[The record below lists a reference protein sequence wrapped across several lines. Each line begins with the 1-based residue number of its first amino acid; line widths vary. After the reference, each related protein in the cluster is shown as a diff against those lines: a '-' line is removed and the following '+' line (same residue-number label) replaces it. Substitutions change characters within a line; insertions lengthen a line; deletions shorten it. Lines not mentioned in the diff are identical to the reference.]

1 MSRNNTGLDN
11 SLLELNL
18 ALDEVVEEH
27 VEDLA
32 RSPLIVY
39 VDLRLVRVDL
49 LDQLLDVLGQRFILL
64 LLDLFD
70 SFDFGLQFRD
80 FFTLSPDF
88 LGEFDLLVEDLS
100 RWQGDLSRG
109 DLKLDFEVQMLED
122 LIAQWLV
129 MRIRRVLQVLIK
141 KV

>member
-1 MSRNNTGLDN
+1 MSRNNTSLDN

-32 RSPLIVY
+32 CSPLIVY

-70 SFDFGLQFRD
+70 SFDFGLQFRY

-109 DLKLDFEVQMLED
+109 DLKLDFEVQVLED
-122 LIAQWLV
+122 LIA
-129 MRIRRVLQVLIK
+129 
-141 KV
+141 

>member
-1 MSRNNTGLDN
+1 MSRNNTSLDN

-18 ALDEVVEEH
+18 ALDEVVEKH
-27 VEDLA
+27 VEDLS
-32 RSPLIVY
+32 RSPFIVY

-70 SFDFGLQFRD
+70 SFDFGLQFCY
-80 FFTLSPDF
+80 FFTLSPEF

-109 DLKLDFEVQMLED
+109 DLKLDFEVQVLED
-122 LIAQWLV
+122 LIA
-129 MRIRRVLQVLIK
+129 
-141 KV
+141 

>member
-1 MSRNNTGLDN
+1 MSRNNTSLDN

-27 VEDLA
+27 VEDLS

-49 LDQLLDVLGQRFILL
+49 LDQLLDVLGHRFILL

-109 DLKLDFEVQMLED
+109 DLKLDFEVQVLQD
-122 LIAQWLV
+122 LIA
-129 MRIRRVLQVLIK
+129 
-141 KV
+141 